1 MEKQLW
7 SGAGVTDESS
17 NKEDVDEKKKQEPW
31 SPAAVVSEE
40 AARVRWRAFLF
51 LRLHKSFKLV
61 GGDTRRMIFGD
72 LHCAVLYF
80 ILFFPHR
87 SRQHSAEQ
95 WSLKYKGVGVWQAG
109 NDSM

>member
-7 SGAGVTDESS
+7 SGVGVTDESS

-61 GGDTRRMIFGD
+61 GGDTRRMIFG
-72 LHCAVLYF
+72 LNCTALFF
-80 ILFFPHR
+80 ILFYFFHIGAANTLP
-87 SRQHSAEQ
+87 SSA
-95 WSLKYKGVGVWQAG
+95 V
-109 NDSM
+109 